1 MSMGAR
7 FINGFGSAS
16 VVFSVS
22 TLIISIVA
30 IVISIYVARLPYR
43 KRIVFS
49 ECTYVSEEN
58 NGIYFIATN
67 AGNRIVRI
75 RTIGIEFG
83 GGTGIIINYL
93 LDEKGILVPGD
104 VDVQY
109 YEVDSLIE
117 LIREEALTPSTP
129 VTAVLEDTEGK
140 IYRKK
145 LMTVG
150 DITLQS
156 ELFRNKWQ
164 VKR

>member
-1 MSMGAR
+1 MNNMGVA
-7 FINGFGSAS
+7 A
-16 VVFSVS
+16 VVFSVI

-30 IVISIYVARLPYR
+30 IVISIYAARLPYR

-75 RTIGIEFG
+75 RTIGIEFE
-83 GGTGIIINYL
+83 GGTSIIENCL
-93 LDEKGILVPGD
+93 LDEKGILAPGD

-109 YEVDSLIE
+109 YEVDSLVE
-117 LIREEALTPSTP
+117 TIREEALTPSSP

-150 DITLQS
+150 DITQQS
-156 ELFRNKWQ
+156 KLFGNKWQ